1 MASSSQTAS
10 AALEG
15 IGDYAF
21 VSEIGHGT
29 NGRYFLADAPSR
41 LGIDDAQVVVKV
53 LMGQK
58 ADALEDL
65 ARELKVFAAVKSP
78 YLTSLYEGG
87 QQGEEC
93 FIAMEY
99 HPMGSLANPKHPLQ
113 RDEILRAVRDAA
125 RGAHDLHEAG
135 IVHRDIQPSNVLLS
149 EHGAKLSDFDTAQ
162 ILQPGVTLTGSS
174 SQVQAAEF
182 MDPAVILGNAPS
194 RASDIWSLGAT
205 LHRAL
210 TGVSIWGE
218 IPDDPTLAVRFVL
231 NGQPRLHDELSAD
244 DAELLK
250 PCLALDP
257 VDRYKTA
264 AELADRIDAAIG

>member
-1 MASSSQTAS
+1 MASASQTAS
-10 AALEG
+10 AALQG
-15 IGDYAF
+15 IGDYEF
-21 VSEIGHGT
+21 VSEIGHGS
-29 NGRYFLADAPSR
+29 NGRYFLATPPQR
-41 LGIDDAQVVVKV
+41 LGIDADHVVVKV
-53 LMGQK
+53 IMGQH

-78 YLTSLYEGG
+78 YLTMLYEGG

-93 FIAMEY
+93 FIVMEY
-99 HPMGSLANPKHPLQ
+99 HPHGSLADPAQPLDRTQ
-113 RDEILRAVRDAA
+113 VLCAVRDAA

-149 EHGAKLSDFDTAQ
+149 EQGAKLSDFDTAQ
-162 ILQPGVTLTGSS
+162 ILQPGVTVSGTA
-174 SQVQAAEF
+174 QVQAAGY
-182 MDPAVILGNAPS
+182 MDPSVILGNQPS

-231 NGQPRLHDELSAD
+231 NGQPRLHDSLEAD
-244 DAELLK
+244 DAEVLK
-250 PCLALDP
+250 PCLAADP

-264 AELADRIDAAIG
+264 AELADRIDGLIS